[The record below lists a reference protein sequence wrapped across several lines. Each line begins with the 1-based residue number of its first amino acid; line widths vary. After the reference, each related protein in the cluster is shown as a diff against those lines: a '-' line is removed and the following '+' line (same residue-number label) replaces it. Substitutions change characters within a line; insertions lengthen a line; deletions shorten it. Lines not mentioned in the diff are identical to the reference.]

1 MFMCI
6 YDDIDF
12 LVNTLTHMVWVTEQI
27 APSDVDTM
35 SVRSFPSEHSV
46 SSGFGAMIEEK

>member
-1 MFMCI
+1 MKHSQ
-6 YDDIDF
+6 
-12 LVNTLTHMVWVTEQI
+12 V

-46 SSGFGAMIEEK
+46 SSGFGAMIEEKYVFITRPKSH